1 MFQVLCVQLLSC
13 VRFFMTPWTV
23 ALQAPLSM
31 GFPRQEYWSGLP
43 FPPSGDLPDPG
54 IKPASLVSHCI
65 DTRIL
70 YYCTT
75 WEAPLCSISSV
86 QFSSVAQSCLTL
98 CDPMDCSTPG
108 CPVHHQL
115 LELAQIRVHQVSDA
129 IQPSHPLLSCSP
141 PAFSFNQHQ
150 GLIQ

>member
-1 MFQVLCVQLLSC
+1 MEFQGILKFMGHTRERVTVKGHACVCRLSC
-13 VRFFMTPWTV
+13 FSRVRLLVTLWS
-23 ALQAPLSM
+23 QAPLSM
-31 GFPRQEYWSGLP
+31 GFSRQEHWSGLP
-43 FPPSGDLPDPG
+43 CPPSGDLPDPG

-115 LELAQIRVHQVSDA
+115 LEPTQADVH
-129 IQPSHPLLSCSP
+129 
-141 PAFSFNQHQ
+141 
-150 GLIQ
+150 